1 MYEAEN
7 VFLRLGNSRELR
19 KKDNTSEEA
28 RWASWIK
35 FIWGGYVDQC
45 E

>member
-7 VFLRLGNSRELR
+7 VFLRLGNSRELH
-19 KKDNTSEEA
+19 KTDNTSEEA

-35 FIWGGYVDQC
+35 FICGGYVDQC